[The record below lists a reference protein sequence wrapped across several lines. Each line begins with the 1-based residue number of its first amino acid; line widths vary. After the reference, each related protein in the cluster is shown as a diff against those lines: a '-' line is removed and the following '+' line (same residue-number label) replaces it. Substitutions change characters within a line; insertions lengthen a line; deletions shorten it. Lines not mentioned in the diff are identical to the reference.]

1 MELSSVLNL
10 SKRIFLLAFL
20 LAHNMPSLP
29 PLRARIFQGKNFNQ
43 RQSKQEY
50 LEKLIHFS
58 ILILIYL
65 KIETNFDF
73 KNRSHS
79 KFGGCPF

>member
-58 ILILIYL
+58 ILILI
-65 KIETNFDF
+65 ETNFDF